1 MFEFLFKYPLS
12 VYRQGTFIFLA
23 GWPLW
28 LMGLGILAAAGVLG
42 FLIWRQSSG
51 TARMGVFR
59 RVSIWALQ
67 TALAALLLFMVW
79 HPALSVSALKPQQNI
94 VAVVI

>member
-12 VYRQGTFIFLA
+12 TFRQGTFIFLA

-28 LMGLGILAAAGVLG
+28 LMGLGVLAAAALLG

-51 TARMGVFR
+51 TARMGAIR

-67 TALAALLLFMVW
+67 TALAALLLFLLW
-79 HPALSVSALKPQQNI
+79 HPALRVSTLI
-94 VAVVI
+94 RSRTSWRW